1 MAQCLTAIVSQ
12 KLIHKELHCNRL
24 EETGYI
30 LVPEVLFFPA
40 TIRAGIERGAYYEV
54 ENAFRGNAIKNAVT
68 FEMSLSA
75 LEQKG
80 VNRQLPEDGA
90 SRQGRSGANLERR
103 NYEEMS
109 EKQGGFTLI
118 EFVVVVALAA
128 ALIGLTA
135 ILLAKG
141 KAAANFSTTQER
153 IRAIS
158 TGLTEYAMFKHSL
171 PVAADMTTGLARGPQ
186 GLCGG

>member
-1 MAQCLTAIVSQ
+1 MKKCL
-12 KLIHKELHCNRL
+12 
-24 EETGYI
+24 
-30 LVPEVLFFPA
+30 
-40 TIRAGIERGAYYEV
+40 
-54 ENAFRGNAIKNAVT
+54 KN
-68 FEMSLSA
+68 
-75 LEQKG
+75 K
-80 VNRQLPEDGA
+80 
-90 SRQGRSGANLERR
+90 
-103 NYEEMS
+103 
-109 EKQGGFTLI
+109 GGFTLI

-171 PVAADMTTGLARGPQ
+171 PVAADMTTDWPEALKDYVEADFRTGAIAHGYHVLKRRGP
-186 GLCGG
+186 